1 MQFIDVIY
9 LSIHFLLIHSHA
21 SKTGFNFHQFSDF
34 SFMFGKMVGRLE
46 KSAVEEINWFSLFD
60 CAGIK
65 TQSCSPSAQL
75 TLTAPPQWGTL
86 FPLNKDPDKDQE
98 KDKDNN
104 KDKDKENDNDIRE
117 HLSLS
122 RRVQIQGEEE
132 RQPKIFN
139 WFSWPMHCNALQCW
153 MPP

>member
-9 LSIHFLLIHSHA
+9 LSIHFLLIHFHA

-34 SFMFGKMVGRLE
+34 SFMFGKMVGQLE

-65 TQSCSPSAQL
+65 TQSCSPSARL

-86 FPLNKDPDKDQE
+86 FPLSKGPDKDKDQE
-98 KDKDNN
+98 KDKDKVN
-104 KDKDKENDNDIRE
+104 EMTIDIRE

-122 RRVQIQGEEE
+122 RRVQIQGEKE

-139 WFSWPMHCNALQCW
+139 WFS
-153 MPP
+153 